1 MASTITPT
9 GTSTATGLGYAGS
22 FPTTAVRL
30 QGTFVVDQNF
40 TIASSE
46 VRVDAGFEI
55 VVLSGFTLTITSST
69 ISNCDNATWNMI
81 RINPGGDLVLE
92 NSSTVENAEIGV
104 LAETSGIVA
113 GSFAISASELIN
125 NKVGLEV
132 GALAG
137 AYPGTIISTEIH
149 APSPLSTATGDV
161 VGIRVD
167 DTDFTVGT
175 TTSSFS
181 TGTDHNDF
189 HDLDIGIEST
199 NTNLVVQDNLF
210 TDMAIGGVFSTG
222 SPNTSVVVG
231 SPGTGVT
238 GINNRFETSNGG
250 VYCTGAELTV
260 AGNEFEELNG
270 GVWSQNAFATVE
282 DNDMLLIRNFGV
294 RVKNA
299 TGFSSVTDNVID
311 NSSNPS
317 YGASSGTGIIMQNLP
332 VSGEVINNQVYD
344 LVNGIVADNMPAG
357 LVEDNR
363 ITYIQPGGLQSRGI
377 YARGSDEIEVYNNW
391 INADYTGTSDDLKTI
406 GIYLVTC
413 PGFDLDRNIS
423 KNTGSGVR
431 IDGNSFNC
439 EITCN
444 QIDTSV
450 YGFVIA
456 GVTDPSTQFGVI
468 NGNGTSATQASG
480 NQWFPAATQNRTHCI
495 ASTNGDSI
503 QWYYEFASFPLPQM
517 DMPGSLNT
525 FDVFPATD
533 IDPILSTE
541 PEYCD
546 FPALRSSGGILTAQE
561 RDVIFSDLASALLD
575 DGVVNCSNYGEKE
588 LFHDFFEADPT
599 LLSLGDAS
607 DAAYTAMYDAL
618 SSAHFDELGSVW
630 QILETDGL
638 AAAQAWNNAIAAY
651 CVEESDWQR
660 VQEIHLDASVRG
672 HLISDMLSG
681 NLPYTPA
688 EISDLQ
694 AIASKDDADANNAV
708 MMARSMLEWEETE
721 STSARVGASSSELNS
736 FNEVLIY
743 PNPVVEEFQ
752 VGFTGEIQKLQI
764 YDLSG
769 RILLT
774 LPNPT
779 QGQSIGIRNYHSGVY
794 VLEIEDAQGISSHHR
809 IIKR

>member
-1 MASTITPT
+1 
-9 GTSTATGLGYAGS
+9 
-22 FPTTAVRL
+22 
-30 QGTFVVDQNF
+30 
-40 TIASSE
+40 
-46 VRVDAGFEI
+46 
-55 VVLSGFTLTITSST
+55 
-69 ISNCDNATWNMI
+69 MI
-81 RINPGGDLVLE
+81 RINPGGDLVIE
-92 NSSTVENAEIGV
+92 SNSTVENAETGV
-104 LAETSGIVA
+104 LAETGGIVA
-113 GSFAISASELIN
+113 GSFAISASELKN

-132 GALAG
+132 DALAG

-181 TGTDHNDF
+181 MGTDHNDF

-260 AGNEFEELNG
+260 EGNEFEELNG

-299 TGFSSVTDNVID
+299 TGFSSVIDNVID

-332 VSGEVINNQVYD
+332 VSGEVIDNKVYD

-363 ITYIQPGGLQSRGI
+363 VTYIQPGGLQSRGI
-377 YARGSDEIEVYNNW
+377 YARGSDEIEVFNNW
-391 INADYTGTSDDLKTI
+391 VNADYTGTSDDLKTI

-413 PGFDLDRNIS
+413 PGFDLDRNVS

-480 NQWFPAATQNRTHCI
+480 NQWFPAATQNRTYCI
-495 ASTNGDSI
+495 ADTDGDSI
-503 QWYYEFASFPLPQM
+503 KWYYEFASFPLPQM
-517 DMPGSLNT
+517 EMPSSLNT
-525 FDVFPATD
+525 DDGMGFVSD

-546 FPALRSSGGILTAQE
+546 FPALRSSDGGLTAE
-561 RDVIFSDLASALLD
+561 KRDAIFSDLASALLD

-588 LFHDFFEADPT
+588 LFHDFFEADPG
-599 LLSLGDAS
+599 LLTLGDAS
-607 DAAYTAMYDAL
+607 DGAYTAMFDAL
-618 SSAHFDELGSVW
+618 SSTHFDELGAVW
-630 QILETDGL
+630 QVLESDGII
-638 AAAQAWNNAIAAY
+638 AAQAWNNAIAAY

-660 VQEIHLDASVRG
+660 VQEIHLEASARG
-672 HLISDMLSG
+672 HSIIDMVAG
-681 NLPYTPA
+681 NLPYTTA

-694 AIASKDDADANNAV
+694 AIASKDDTDANNAV
-708 MMARSMLEWEETE
+708 MMARSMLDWEE
-721 STSARVGASSSELNS
+721 SPATSSRNGASMSQLTGFS
-736 FNEVLIY
+736 EVLIY
-743 PNPVVEEFQ
+743 PNPVVEEFHLN
-752 VGFTGEIQKLQI
+752 FSSKAERIQI

-769 RILLT
+769 RMMLT
-774 LPNPT
+774 LREPT
-779 QGQSIGIRNYHSGVY
+779 PGQIIDMGGWASGVY
-794 VLEIEDAQGISSHHR
+794 VLEFQDADGSSSYHR
-809 IIKR
+809 VIKR